1 MFRIAL
7 VALDI
12 VDLLNVKRPLLQCLP
27 DLKNWGIGTIVL
39 VHVIHDPHGQST
51 CAVHKKSCLDEVEQ
65 CAKPL
70 RDCGFDVE
78 VVVRDSSAP
87 AEDIL
92 AIAQEKSADLIVI
105 GSRSQDIITK
115 LFLGRVAREV
125 IRKTTLPL
133 LLEWIEPSAVKTSNG
148 DDLICTNTL
157 RKLLLATDFSKHA
170 GPAERAAI
178 ALAAPG
184 RRIDCMH
191 VIADATQK
199 SIPAWPIMI
208 TAALQEIINKIQTN
222 NAESKMI
229 VIPGDAKEM
238 IRKVALDDDYSLIIV
253 GKHGQ
258 NWIESTVIGSTAEK
272 ICETAGRPVLM
283 VP

>member
-1 MFRIAL
+1 MFRTAM
-7 VALDI
+7 VALDFLDVLPI
-12 VDLLNVKRPLLQCLP
+12 KRPLQRCLP
-27 DLKNWGIGTIVL
+27 DLKNWGIGKIVL
-39 VHVIHDPHGQST
+39 AHVIHDAHGHSSS
-51 CAVHKKSCLDEVEQ
+51 AVHGKWCVDELEQ

-70 RDCGFDVE
+70 RECGIEVV
-78 VVVRDSSAP
+78 VVVRDSSKP

-92 AIAQEKSADLIVI
+92 AIARDNSADLIVI

-133 LLEWIEPSAVKTSNG
+133 LLEWIEPREAKADSG

-170 GPAERAAI
+170 GSAERVAI
-178 ALAAPG
+178 ALASPG
-184 RRIDCMH
+184 RRIDCLH
-191 VIADATQK
+191 VISGETQE
-199 SIPAWPIMI
+199 SIPAWPIMV
-208 TAALQEIINKIQTN
+208 TAALQEITDRIQTTE
-222 NAESKMI
+222 AESTMI
-229 VIPGDAKEM
+229 VIPGDAKKM
-238 IRKVALDDDYSLIIV
+238 IPKVAMDGDYSLIIV

-258 NWIESTVIGSTAEK
+258 NWIQSTVIGSTAEK
-272 ICETAGRPVLM
+272 VCETAGRPVLL

>member
-12 VDLLNVKRPLLQCLP
+12 VDLLIVKRPLLQCLP
-27 DLKNWGIGTIVL
+27 DLKNWGIGKVVL
-39 VHVIHDPHGQST
+39 THVIHDPHGQRT
-51 CAVHKKSCLDEVEQ
+51 CAANKKSCMDEVGQ
-65 CAKPL
+65 CAQPL
-70 RDCGFDVE
+70 RDCGLDVE
-78 VVVRDSSAP
+78 VVVRDSATP
-87 AEDIL
+87 AEEIL
-92 AIAQEKSADLIVI
+92 AVAREKSADLIVI

-133 LLEWIEPSAVKTSNG
+133 LLEWIEPSKLKTGTG

-157 RKLLLATDFSKHA
+157 RKALLATDLSKHA

-178 ALAAPG
+178 GLAAPG
-184 RRIDCMH
+184 RRIDCLH
-191 VIADATQK
+191 VIAEATRE
-199 SIPAWPIMI
+199 SIPAWPIMV
-208 TAALQEIINKIQTN
+208 TAALQEIVNRIRTN
-222 NAESKMI
+222 HAESKMI
-229 VIPGDAKEM
+229 VTAGDARET
-238 IRKVALDDDYSLIIV
+238 ICKVALDEDYSLIIV
-253 GKHGQ
+253 GKHGL
-258 NWIESTVIGSTAEK
+258 NWIESMVIGGTAEK

>member
-1 MFRIAL
+1 MFKTAL
-7 VALDI
+7 VALD
-12 VDLLNVKRPLLQCLP
+12 LLDVLPIKRPLLHCLP
-27 DLKNWGIGTIVL
+27 DLKNWGIGQIVL
-39 VHVIHDPHGQST
+39 AHMIHDPHGQS
-51 CAVHKKSCLDEVEQ
+51 ASGVHKQSYLDELEQ

-70 RDCGFDVE
+70 RERGVDVA
-78 VVVRDSSAP
+78 VVVRDSSRP

-92 AIAQEKSADLIVI
+92 TIARENAADLIVI
-105 GSRSQDIITK
+105 GSRSRDIITK

-133 LLEWIEPSAVKTSNG
+133 LLEWIEPREAKTDSG
-148 DDLICTNTL
+148 GDLICTNTL

-170 GPAERAAI
+170 GSAEGVAI
-178 ALAAPG
+178 ALASPG

-191 VIADATQK
+191 VISDVTQEL
-199 SIPAWPIMI
+199 IPSWPIMV
-208 TAALQEIINKIQTN
+208 TAALQEIINKIQTAG
-222 NAESKMI
+222 AEARMT

-238 IRKVALDDDYSLIIV
+238 IPKVAMDGDYSLIIV

-258 NWIESTVIGSTAEK
+258 NWIESMVIGSTAEK
-272 ICETAGRPVLM
+272 VCETAGRPVLL